1 MVLRYSLSL
10 LGVLLIMENII
21 SDPEILE
28 GMVWKHRQFHANEI
42 IVNKGELGKSFF
54 FIEEGKVRVTI
65 HVAMGERRNIQ
76 AGVNDLQEGDFFGEI
91 ALFEA
96 RLRTAT
102 VTAITDQGYFFMKH
116 LFGTMVTRMT
126 SGVDRLES
134 LMAWGL
140 KAHGIS
146 KHL

>member
-1 MVLRYSLSL
+1 
-10 LGVLLIMENII
+10 MENII
-21 SDPEILE
+21 NDSNILE
-28 GMVWKHRQFHANEI
+28 GIAWKRRQFHANEI
-42 IVNKGELGKSFF
+42 IDHKGELGKSFF

-65 HVAMGERRNIQ
+65 HVAVGERLNIQ

-116 LFGTMVTRMT
+116 LFETMVTRMT
-126 SGVDRLES
+126 SGINRLES